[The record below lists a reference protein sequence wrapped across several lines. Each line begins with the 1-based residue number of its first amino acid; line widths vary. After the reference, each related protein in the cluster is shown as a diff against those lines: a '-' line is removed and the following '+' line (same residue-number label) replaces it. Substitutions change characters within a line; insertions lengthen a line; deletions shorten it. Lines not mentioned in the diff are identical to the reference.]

1 MQRIQRMKGSINPE
15 EEDQK
20 NRVMMKSRKIS
31 YTTVGHGGAL
41 VESIAFNRRV
51 VGSPP
56 ALAVT

>member
-31 YTTVGHGGAL
+31 YTTDR
-41 VESIAFNRRV
+41 EIE
-51 VGSPP
+51 
-56 ALAVT
+56 